1 MGVSGIYF
9 LLVHV
14 LLAMKLLKRNL
25 KHVMDLVI
33 VVKMRIVL
41 SLEAEVNMTES
52 VAVPRPSQ

>member
-9 LLVHV
+9 LL